1 MAKPIPDGYHTVTPS
16 PTVENGAEAI
26 EFSKRALGA
35 KQMGQG
41 KK

>member
-16 PTVENGAEAI
+16 LTVTNGAEAI
-26 EFSKRALGA
+26 EFSTRALGA
-35 KQMGQG
+35 KQTGQG